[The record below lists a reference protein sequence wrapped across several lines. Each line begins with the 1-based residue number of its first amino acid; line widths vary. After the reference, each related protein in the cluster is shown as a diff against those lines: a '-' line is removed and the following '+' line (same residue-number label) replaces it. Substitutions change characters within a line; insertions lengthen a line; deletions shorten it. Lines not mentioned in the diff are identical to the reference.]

1 MSYQQAQPTMDT
13 GAPKDTGGP
22 VGPQSSQIPD
32 LMKIGSIP
40 VNTNI
45 DVETDVLDPVV
56 NSDTFTRFRLQNK
69 GILHSNSK
77 LTFSFD
83 LSSQGT
89 DVDCFCPLNVGIHA
103 IVERCLLKSGTKT
116 ICETSDFGHF
126 SAYKSTFIN
135 PKHMKEREQLTTAR
149 CMARRWQ
156 YNDGDNA
163 SSALGAGANKSD
175 TKADSYTLDVGI
187 ETDSFNQAPDD
198 REVRLPRY
206 LVSKQTKDN
215 PVFQIALNDLFP
227 FLKMNQL
234 PLFMM
239 KEELDLEIHY
249 VTKGKRLIT
258 EVLTEA
264 NMDFSLDLTETKLVA
279 DYIYYPQELMTQYA
293 QQNSKMAFTYV
304 DYRLM
309 KRSLVTDADGE
320 AQTAIFNIGG
330 AGRVVNKVIT
340 ANEPPPGIPATP
352 WISLFQQF
360 QSMGP
365 DASNTKTGGANSV
378 MSDFQ
383 HNLRYN
389 DNFLY
394 PIDISNTARL
404 YSNLEQAEGTPPYI
418 SKDEYVN
425 ELGIASAQK
434 VQGFKF
440 TDYVSAAS
448 FWVTDR
454 LNRNERVNSRGIELY
469 NYFNQ
474 GLPDS
479 QTLTMRSWLEVV
491 RLAKLEDGIL
501 ECVYA

>member
-1 MSYQQAQPTMDT
+1 MSYQQAQPTMNT
-13 GAPKDTGGP
+13 GAPQDTGGP

-83 LSSQGT
+83 LSTQGT
-89 DVDCFCPLNVGIHA
+89 DVDCFCPLNIGIHA
-103 IVERCLLKSGTKT
+103 VVERCVLKSGTKT

-126 SAYKSTFIN
+126 SAYKSTYIN

-175 TKADSYTLDVGI
+175 TKADSYTLDLGI
-187 ETDSFNQAPDD
+187 ETDSFNTATDA
-198 REVRLPRY
+198 REVRLPQY
-206 LVSKQTKDN
+206 LVSKQSKSN

-249 VTKGKRLIT
+249 VSKGKRLIT
-258 EVLTEA
+258 EALTEA
-264 NMDFSLDLTETKLVA
+264 NMDFRLDLNETKMVA
-279 DYIYYPQELMTQYA
+279 DYIYYPQELMNAYA

-309 KRSLVTDADGE
+309 KRSLVTDVEGA
-320 AQTAIFNIGG
+320 TTTSIFNIGG

-352 WISLFQQF
+352 WISLFNQF
-360 QSMGP
+360 QSQGP
-365 DASNTKTGGANSV
+365 DADETKTGNANSV
-378 MSDFQ
+378 MSDIS
-383 HNLRYN
+383 HNVRYN

-394 PIDISNTARL
+394 PIDITNTARL
-404 YSNLEQAEGTPPYI
+404 FSNLEQAEGTPPYI
-418 SKDEYVN
+418 SKDEYTS
-425 ELGIASAQK
+425 ELGIVTAQR
-434 VQGFKF
+434 VQGFSLK
-440 TDYVSAAS
+440 DYIESS
-448 FWVTDR
+448 SYWVTDR

-469 NYFNQ
+469 NYYNQ
-474 GLPDS
+474 GLPAS
-479 QTLTMRSWLEVV
+479 QTLTLRCWLETV
-491 RLAKLEDGIL
+491 RLAKLEDGVL
-501 ECVYA
+501 DCVYA